1 MDQLKA
7 SRLKRT
13 RRSSGFLS
21 RFLPHGSTARR
32 ILIYYGLPV
41 LVLLILGLIVDM
53 IVMPIMTRHGEE
65 FPLPEFAGQR
75 IFEAQITL
83 KELSLSHQITSEEF
97 SAQYPKGTI
106 IGQFPVAGTQVKPD
120 RTIKFVLSQGQMDI
134 AVPEVHGLSV
144 RQAMLNLETSRLTLG
159 EIEWAYSDS
168 VPERVVIFSY
178 PVAGTQVPI
187 KTPINLMVNR
197 GRAMNFTY
205 MPKLVGLP
213 ITEAIKKL
221 RNKGL
226 EEGVASYRT
235 DENYLPETVLEQSE
249 APGTELDIGTEI
261 DLVVSST

>member
-1 MDQLKA
+1 MNRLQP

-21 RFLPHGSTARR
+21 SLLPPGSKARR
-32 ILIYYGLPV
+32 ILLYWGTPI
-41 LVLLILGLIVDM
+41 LILITLGLITDYV
-53 IVMPIMTRHGEE
+53 VMPIITRHGEE
-65 FPLPEFAGQR
+65 FPLPEFTGQQ
-75 IFEAQITL
+75 IFEARITL
-83 KELSLSHQITSEEF
+83 KELSLTHEIASEEF

-106 IGQFPVAGTQVKPD
+106 IAQFPVAGTKVKPE
-120 RTIKFVLSQGQMDI
+120 RSIKFVLSQGQMDI
-134 AVPEVHGLSV
+134 PVPEVHGLSV
-144 RQAMLNLETSRLTLG
+144 RQAMLNLETSRLSLG

-178 PVAGTQVPI
+178 PVAGTKVPI

-221 RNKGL
+221 EAKGL
-226 EEGVASYRT
+226 EEGVTSYRT

-249 APGTELDIGTEI
+249 PPGTELDVGTEI
-261 DLVVSST
+261 DIVVSST